1 MSNARFAG
9 ALVYASALAFTIGIS
24 NKAWAGPIGP
34 GFDLFKTPP
43 GGAFLEVPGGMM
55 IPMMGKGIQGSDTD
69 TIVERKAGL
78 PAGGTGDFPIE
89 LVALSLQSV
98 APVDFGGSFFDVF
111 VTLDA
116 VGFSDLP
123 QPDMLPPS
131 LGMMM
136 ITSHSDPTGG
146 TFDSFFDVFADVIL
160 RDVTTG
166 AEMSFPAPM
175 VRITSQDTRWEHTSL
190 GSFGDWPTGGF
201 SVPGGIVHTG
211 PHPQIVPSDTPP
223 TRPIPEPDV
232 LLLLGSGLAALLG
245 SSVVRRRRR

>member
-1 MSNARFAG
+1 MSNVRFAG

-24 NKAWAGPIGP
+24 NKAWALPIGL

-55 IPMMGKGIQGSDTD
+55 IPMMGKGIGGSDTD

-78 PAGGTGDFPIE
+78 PAGGTGDIPIE

-98 APVDFGGSFFDVF
+98 TPVDMGGSFFDVF

-116 VGFSDLP
+116 VGFPDVP
-123 QPDMLPPS
+123 QPDRLPPS

-136 ITSHSDPTGG
+136 IMSHDDPNGG

-166 AEMSFPAPM
+166 AETSFPAPM
-175 VRITSQDTRWEHTSL
+175 VRIDSHGTLWEHTSL

-201 SVPGGIVHTG
+201 SAPGGIVHTG

-223 TRPIPEPDV
+223 TRPIPEPGV

-245 SSVVRRRRR
+245 SSVVRRR